1 MASCPFRPRIVR
13 RLEGRRYSVLVFR
26 RLVPIAA
33 LGTWL
38 GCSERP
44 READQRSPPSLLI
57 VPTSADA
64 ATERLSE
71 EAAAYL
77 ERVTGLAPRVE
88 HAADYER
95 IRALAK
101 DSRAPLVLVFDG
113 SEFLPQRYDGPR
125 MDALGD
131 SGFVLDAFEDGTWRA
146 LDGDFGSAFVFMD
159 GNTMLAQQ
167 YSVYEVL
174 RRLGVRFFHPEEEF
188 VPERSLNDLRTLALR
203 PTALHR
209 EGVDYVPDFAWR
221 SWSFHS
227 SHPLEHLESF
237 SDGDVPIDEARNV
250 NRWIVK
256 NFGNRFRGLGRG
268 VSSEESRA
276 RRGAELERLR
286 TEMGFPRGTGIT
298 LHNEQ
303 QGASA
308 EIDPSRPV
316 PVQQQIEE
324 LVESKLAAVP
334 DAQWFGIH
342 FGPTEFTTTP
352 DEETVQW
359 INWAGTK
366 ALELRPDIDV
376 QINVHITGSQPTP
389 NFDDQGCPVGTNPD
403 GLGDYYDLA
412 FHTDPR
418 LGVSVHTVM
427 FYPLQGDARVY
438 NQRSF
443 AHKLCLMERASAQ
456 GRPMQWFPEGSW
468 WLSFDNS
475 VPVYLPLYIDTRK
488 QDIELTEHLLESRGR
503 GSLRSHRMFNS
514 GHEWGY
520 WQQDYAVGLWG
531 WNVDAAMVD
540 VLGEMFDPL
549 CSFDAWGGCSARTDA
564 IVILE
569 ELMEHQRELF
579 LERKD
584 WQGRPGGVFTYFA
597 GEDQGDEIAA
607 ASGFEFRPVR
617 VPFSTVRRW
626 DEEALRTFEA
636 DLDALDES
644 AALHHEWADRLEA
657 LDVPTSGQS
666 WLHEVVDGV
675 RINALRAEHAASLY
689 RAVVEHRRAEL
700 EERPAAATEAFERAE
715 AALVDA
721 ELVIGRR
728 EAAYR
733 YPAEQ
738 VYGGGLTPDTSVP
751 NGTTYGYRVHTKTHL
766 LTYWHN
772 RQDQVA
778 VLLGGGSL
786 DGPQAVSFEDA
797 IASVG
802 APLALAWPDAADLRG
817 EISIGEYSVGPED
830 DRLEFGEEPGYFAV
844 QGQLDAGGTPVLV
857 AGAVVRSDTLGE
869 TEVGGL
875 QLDEPVA
882 PLAQTALAFVVPPI
896 RWAWVPGAVTLGYDL
911 DDDGAIT
918 HEHVQRAAVERQDG
932 DAFVSEPVELSI
944 PVERSG
950 GSLLQIRVE
959 GAVLEGSVTKGS
971 FADAIDVAG
980 EIRVDDLVTV
990 LIEIGG
996 FDEAGA
1002 LSTLSDILAFDPASP
1017 PTTVPLRGHFDV
1029 QPSAD

>member
-1 MASCPFRPRIVR
+1 M
-13 RLEGRRYSVLVFR
+13 
-26 RLVPIAA
+26 
-33 LGTWL
+33 
-38 GCSERP
+38 
-44 READQRSPPSLLI
+44 
-57 VPTSADA
+57 PTDADA

-71 EAAAYL
+71 EAAVYL
-77 ERVTGLAPRVE
+77 EQVTGAAPRVE
-88 HAADYER
+88 HSDDWTS
-95 IRALAK
+95 IRALAHEV
-101 DSRAPLVLVFDG
+101 RAPIVLVFDG
-113 SEFLPQRYDGPR
+113 SEFLPQRYDAPR
-125 MDALGD
+125 MEALGD

-146 LDGDFGSAFVFMD
+146 GDGEFGSAFMVMD
-159 GNTMLAQQ
+159 GNTTLARQ
-167 YSVYEVL
+167 YSLYEAL

-188 VPERSLNDLRTLALR
+188 VPQRAVDDLRPLALR

-209 EGVDYVPDFAWR
+209 EGLDYVPDFAWR
-221 SWSFHS
+221 SWSFHG

-250 NRWIVK
+250 NAWIVK
-256 NFGNRFRGLGRG
+256 NRGNRFRGLGRG

-276 RRGAELERLR
+276 RRAAELEAMRV
-286 TEMGFPRGTGIT
+286 EMGFPRGTGIT

-324 LVESKLAAVP
+324 LVASKLADVP
-334 DAQWFGIH
+334 DAEWFGIH

-352 DEETVQW
+352 DQETVQW

-427 FYPLQGDARVY
+427 FYPLEGEARVY
-438 NQRSF
+438 NQRTF

-488 QDIELTEHLLESRGR
+488 QDIELTEHLLESRNR
-503 GSLRSHRMFNS
+503 GTLRSHRMFNS

-531 WNVDAAMVD
+531 WNVDASMAD

-549 CSFDAWGGCSARTDA
+549 CSPEAWGGCGARTDA
-564 IVILE
+564 IVVLE

-579 LERKD
+579 LERED
-584 WQGRPGGVFTYFA
+584 WQGRPGGLFTYFA

-617 VPFSTVRRW
+617 VPFSTVRNW
-626 DEEALRTFEA
+626 DEEALRTFETA

-657 LDVPTSGQS
+657 LDVPVPGQP
-666 WLHEVVDGV
+666 WLREVVDGV
-675 RINALRAEHAASLY
+675 RINALRADHAASLY

-700 EERPAAATEAFERAE
+700 EERPAEAADAFAQAE
-715 AALVDA
+715 AALVEA
-721 ELVIGRR
+721 ESVVRRR
-728 EAAYR
+728 EADYR

-738 VYGGGLTPDTSVP
+738 VYGGGLSPDTAVA

-786 DGPQAVSFEDA
+786 DDAQAVTFEDA
-797 IASVG
+797 IATVG
-802 APLALAWPDAADLRG
+802 APLELGWPNVPELDG
-817 EISIGEYSVGPED
+817 EISVGEFSVGPQD
-830 DRLEFGEEPGYFAV
+830 DRLEFAAEPGYFAV
-844 QGQLDAGGTPVLV
+844 EGQLDAEGTPILV
-857 AGAVVRSDTLGE
+857 TGGVVRSDTLGE

-875 QLDEPVA
+875 QLAEPVA
-882 PLAQTALAFVVPPI
+882 PLAQTALAFVMPPI

-932 DAFVSEPVELSI
+932 DAFVSEPVELAI

-959 GAVLEGSVTKGS
+959 GAVLEGSV
-971 FADAIDVAG
+971 ADGVFGQSIGVAG

-996 FDEAGA
+996 FDETGA
-1002 LSTLSDILAFDPASP
+1002 LSTLSEILAFDPASP
-1017 PTTVPLRGHFDV
+1017 PTTVPLRGEFDV
-1029 QPSAD
+1029 QPWTD

>member
-1 MASCPFRPRIVR
+1 M
-13 RLEGRRYSVLVFR
+13 FR
-26 RLVPIAA
+26 RLAPIAA
-33 LGTWL
+33 LGISL

-44 READQRSPPSLLI
+44 READQRSSPSLLI
-57 VPTSADA
+57 VPTDADT
-64 ATERLSE
+64 ATQRLSE
-71 EAAAYL
+71 EAADYL
-77 ERVTGLAPRVE
+77 SRVTGTAPRVE
-88 HAADYER
+88 YTSDWQR
-95 IRALAK
+95 VRSLAN
-101 DSRAPLVLVFDG
+101 DARAPLVLVLDG
-113 SEFLPQRYDGPR
+113 SEFLPHRYDEPR
-125 MDALGD
+125 MEALGE
-131 SGFVLDAFEDGTWRA
+131 SGFVLDAFEEGTWRA
-146 LDGDFGSAFVFMD
+146 LDGGFGSAFVVVD
-159 GNTMLAQQ
+159 ANTTLAGQ

-174 RRLGVRFFHPEEEF
+174 RRLGVRFFHPEDEF
-188 VPERSLNDLRTLALR
+188 VPERALADLRALALR

-209 EGVDYVPDFAWR
+209 EGLDYVPDFAWR
-221 SWSFHS
+221 SWSFHG

-237 SDGDVPIDEARNV
+237 SDANVPIDEARNV

-268 VSSEESRA
+268 VSSEASRA
-276 RRGAELERLR
+276 QRGEELEALR
-286 TEMGFPRGTGIT
+286 TQMGFPRGTGIT

-308 EIDPSRPV
+308 EIDPSSEV
-316 PVQQQIEE
+316 PVQQQIET
-324 LVESKLAAVP
+324 LVESKLDDVP
-334 DAQWFGIH
+334 DARWFGIH

-366 ALELRPDIDV
+366 ALQLRPDIDV
-376 QINVHITGSQPTP
+376 QINVHVTGSQPTP
-389 NFDDQGCPVGTNPD
+389 NFDDQGCPTGTNPD

-427 FYPLQGDARVY
+427 FYPLEGDARVY

-443 AHKLCLMERASAQ
+443 EHKLCLMERASAHD
-456 GRPMQWFPEGSW
+456 RPIQWFPEGSW

-475 VPVYLPLYIDTRK
+475 VPVYLPLYIDARK

-520 WQQDYAVGLWG
+520 WQQDYAVGLWA
-531 WNVDAAMVD
+531 WNVDAPMAD

-549 CSFDAWGGCSARTDA
+549 CAYDAWGGCDARTDA

-569 ELMEHQRELF
+569 ELMAHQRELF
-579 LERKD
+579 LERED
-584 WQGRPGGVFTYFA
+584 WRGRPGGLFTYFA

-617 VPFSTVRRW
+617 VPFSTVNRW
-626 DEEALRTFEA
+626 DEDALRVFEA

-657 LDVPTSGQS
+657 LDVPHSGQR
-666 WLHEVVDGV
+666 WLSEVVDGV
-675 RINALRAEHAASLY
+675 RINGLRAQHAAGLY
-689 RAVVEHRRAEL
+689 RAVVEHRRAALQERSSAAL
-700 EERPAAATEAFERAE
+700 EPYAQAE
-715 AALVDA
+715 AALLEA
-721 ELVIGRR
+721 ESVIRRR

-738 VYGGGLTPDTSVP
+738 VYGGGLTPDTAVP

-786 DGPQAVSFEDA
+786 DDAQSVAFEDA
-797 IASVG
+797 VATVG
-802 APLALAWPDAADLRG
+802 APLELGWPDAAGLRG
-817 EISIGEYSVGPED
+817 EISIGEYAVGPDD
-830 DRLEFGEEPGYFAV
+830 DRLELGDAPRYFEV
-844 QGQLDAGGTPVLV
+844 HGQLDAGSAPVV
-857 AGAVVRSDTLGE
+857 VSGGVVRSDTLGE

-875 QLDEPVA
+875 ELAEPVA
-882 PLAQTALAFVVPPI
+882 PLAQTALAFVMPPI
-896 RWAWVPGAVTLGYDL
+896 QWAWVPGAVVLGYDL
-911 DDDGAIT
+911 DDDGSIT
-918 HEHVQRAAVERQDG
+918 HEHVQRALVKIHEG
-932 DAFVSEPVELSI
+932 DEFATEPVELTI

-950 GSLLQIRVE
+950 GSFLQIRVE
-959 GAVLEGSVTKGS
+959 GAVLEGSVADGA
-971 FADAIDVAG
+971 FADSIDVAG
-980 EIRVDDLVTV
+980 QIRIDDLVTV
-990 LIEIGG
+990 LVEIGG

-1002 LSTLSDILAFDPASP
+1002 LSTLSELLAFDPASP
-1017 PTTVPLRGHFDV
+1017 PTTVPLQGRFHV
-1029 QPSAD
+1029 QPAAD

>member
-1 MASCPFRPRIVR
+1 M
-13 RLEGRRYSVLVFR
+13 
-26 RLVPIAA
+26 
-33 LGTWL
+33 
-38 GCSERP
+38 
-44 READQRSPPSLLI
+44 
-57 VPTSADA
+57 PTDAGA
-64 ATERLSE
+64 ATERLAG
-71 EAAAYL
+71 EASTYL
-77 ERVTGLAPRVE
+77 ARVTGTAPRIE
-88 HAADYER
+88 HTADWER
-95 IRALAK
+95 VRALAK
-101 DSRAPLVLVFDG
+101 DSRASLVLVFDG
-113 SEFLPQRYDGPR
+113 SELLPQRYDGPR
-125 MDALGD
+125 MDALGE
-131 SGFVLDAFEDGTWRA
+131 SGFVLDAFEEGTWRS
-146 LDGDFGSAFVFMD
+146 LDGDLGSAFVFMD
-159 GNTMLAQQ
+159 GNTTLAHQ
-167 YSVYEVL
+167 YSLYEVL

-188 VPERSLNDLRTLALR
+188 VPERSLEDLRTLALR

-209 EGVDYVPDFAWR
+209 EGLDYVPDFAWR
-221 SWSFHS
+221 SWSFHG

-237 SDGDVPIDEARNV
+237 SDGDVSIDEARNV

-276 RRGAELERLR
+276 RRGDELEALR

-324 LVESKLAAVP
+324 LVESKLDAVP
-334 DAQWFGIH
+334 DARWFGIH

-389 NFDDQGCPVGTNPD
+389 NFDDLGCPVGTNND

-443 AHKLCLMERASAQ
+443 SHKLCLMERASAQ
-456 GRPMQWFPEGSW
+456 GRPIQWFPEGSW

-475 VPVYLPLYIDTRK
+475 VPVYLPLYIDARK
-488 QDIELTEHLLESRGR
+488 QDIELTEDLLESRGR

-520 WQQDYAVGLWG
+520 WQQDYAVGLWA
-531 WNVDAAMVD
+531 WNVDVSMVD

-549 CSFDAWGGCSARTDA
+549 CSFDAWSGCSARTDA

-569 ELMEHQRELF
+569 ELMEHQRDLF

-584 WQGRPGGVFTYFA
+584 WRGRPGGVFTYFA

-626 DEEALRTFEA
+626 DEEALHVFETT
-636 DLDALDES
+636 DLDALVES
-644 AALHHEWADRLEA
+644 AALHHEWADRLES
-657 LDVPTSGQS
+657 LDVPSSGRP
-666 WLHEVVDGV
+666 WLSEVADGV
-675 RINALRAEHAASLY
+675 RINALRAEHAAGLY

-700 EERPAAATEAFERAE
+700 EERPAAATEAFERAQ
-715 AALVDA
+715 AALVEA
-721 ELVIGRR
+721 ELVVRRR

-733 YPAEQ
+733 YPAAQ
-738 VYGGGLTPDTSVP
+738 VYGGGLTPDTAVA

-772 RQDQVA
+772 REEQVA

-786 DGPQAVSFEDA
+786 DDPQAVSFEDA

-802 APLALAWPDAADLRG
+802 APLHLTWPEVSDLRG
-817 EISIGEYSVGPED
+817 EISIGEHAVDPED
-830 DRLEFGEEPGYFAV
+830 DRLEFDDAPGYFAV
-844 QGQLDAGGTPVLV
+844 DGQLDAGGTPIVV
-857 AGAVVRSDTLGE
+857 SGGVVRSDTLGE
-869 TEVGGL
+869 TEAGGL

-882 PLAQTALAFVVPPI
+882 PLAQTALAFVMPSI

-911 DDDGAIT
+911 DDDGSIT
-918 HEHVQRAAVERQDG
+918 HEHVQRAVVERQDG
-932 DAFVSEPVELSI
+932 DAFVSKPIELTI
-944 PVERSG
+944 PIERSG

-959 GAVLEGSVTKGS
+959 NAVLEGVVAKGA
-971 FADAIDVAG
+971 FGEAIAVRG
-980 EIRVDDLVTV
+980 EIRVDDLVIV

-996 FDEAGA
+996 FDESGA
-1002 LSTLSDILAFDPASP
+1002 LSTLSEILAFDPASP
-1017 PTTVPLRGHFDV
+1017 PTTVPLRGQFDV
-1029 QPSAD
+1029 QPPAD